1 MAIEKKTNP
10 NLVRLINDL
19 KAKAREEDAPIWRDV
34 AERLEKSSK
43 NWAEVNLSTIQRYTS
58 DGDLVLVPGKVLASG
73 YLTKKLTIGAYRASE
88 RAKQMI
94 EESGGKFITIQEMAE
109 KNPKGSGIRIMG

>member
-10 NLVRLINDL
+10 ILVRLIKDL
-19 KAKAREEDAPIWRDV
+19 KAQARKEEAPIWRDV

-73 YLTKKLTIGAYRASE
+73 YLNNKLTVGAFKVSE
-88 RAKQMI
+88 KARIII
-94 EESGGKFITIQEMAE
+94 EKSGGKYLTIREMAE
-109 KNPKGSGIRIMG
+109 KNPKGSGIKIMG

>member
-1 MAIEKKTNP
+1 MAIDNKTNP

-19 KAKAREEDAPIWRDV
+19 KEKARKEEAPIWRDV

-58 DGDLVLVPGKVLASG
+58 DGDLVIVPGKVLASG
-73 YLTKKLTIGAYRASE
+73 YLTKKLTIGAFRASK